1 MARTRGKDK
10 GGSPLVATGDQH
22 QRLPVKKQRR
32 ARNPSTIVAAVAD
45 AVAAADAAAAVDQP
59 GPTFELQDLV
69 DIVEGNGP
77 TQRHLPTGPMTVPP
91 PTSGE
96 GENEDHHEPE
106 DKQDNGNQGDA
117 PAQVDDHAERC
128 SEPPVEHSEG
138 NSPTQRHLPTGPM
151 TVLPPISRRGRERYY
166 ERYRWREGG
175 RE

>member
-59 GPTFELQDLV
+59 GPTFQLQDLV

-91 PTSGE
+91 PHQERARTRTTMSPRTSRTMAIRAMRLPRSTIMLRDAL
-96 GENEDHHEPE
+96 NLLSNIQKVIARPSAICQ
-106 DKQDNGNQGDA
+106 QD
-117 PAQVDDHAERC
+117 P
-128 SEPPVEHSEG
+128 
-138 NSPTQRHLPTGPM
+138 
-151 TVLPPISRRGRERYY
+151 
-166 ERYRWREGG
+166 
-175 RE
+175 